1 MRRDEERDVRE
12 RPTGGAEAVE
22 RVGDGARPV
31 LRRRRPAHHRDA
43 DEEDERRDG
52 HRTERDAR
60 AADLELALLVE
71 REDGERQPVPQ
82 RAASSLLV
90 YRDTLQ
96 KGAVVVGPLAWPIWG
111 ACNVNL
117 PGSLRYTRSEP
128 G

>member
-12 RPTGGAEAVE
+12 RSAGGAEAVE

-52 HRTERDAR
+52 HRAEGDAR

-71 REDGERQPVPQ
+71 REDGERQPVPE
-82 RAASSLLV
+82 RADGDDGRRPRVSLLAGI
-90 YRDTLQ
+90 RDGDDGRDA
-96 KGAVVVGPLAWPIWG
+96 KI
-111 ACNVNL
+111 
-117 PGSLRYTRSEP
+117 LRAQRRPCSW
-128 G
+128 